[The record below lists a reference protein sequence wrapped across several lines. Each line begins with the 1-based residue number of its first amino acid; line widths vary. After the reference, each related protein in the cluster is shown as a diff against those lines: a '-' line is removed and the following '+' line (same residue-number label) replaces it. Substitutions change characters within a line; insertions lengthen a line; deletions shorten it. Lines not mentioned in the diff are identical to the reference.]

1 MKAKTKTAARVRKQ
15 LRRHVKL
22 TLVPHGANQYR
33 PHLIRRT
40 GLAVVLLLVI
50 GLQGVYGLMT
60 GGTVLGVN
68 QPISAE
74 ELLTLTNQRR
84 AEAGLTSVKANA
96 ELSKAAFMKAN
107 DMFEHQYWAHTSP
120 SGVTP
125 WQWFDKAGYNYA
137 YAGENLAKDFGSAS
151 SVMTAWMG
159 STDHRANILNEHYT
173 QVGFAVVDGTLD
185 GRPTVLVVALYG
197 EPVRALAGAAAA
209 QPTPT
214 TTAPAV
220 RDSVPFWTR
229 IVVAA
234 EAFTPAAIIGLIVLT
249 LAS

>member
-1 MKAKTKTAARVRKQ
+1 
-15 LRRHVKL
+15 
-22 TLVPHGANQYR
+22 
-33 PHLIRRT
+33 
-40 GLAVVLLLVI
+40 
-50 GLQGVYGLMT
+50 MT
-60 GGTVLGVN
+60 GGTVLGVK

-74 ELLTLTNQRR
+74 ELLTLTNQQR
-84 AEAGLTSVKANA
+84 AEAGLASVKANA

-125 WQWFDKAGYNYA
+125 WQWFDKAGYNYV

-151 SVMTAWMG
+151 AVMTAWMG
-159 STDHRANILNEHYT
+159 STDHRANVLNEHYT

-185 GRPTVLVVALYG
+185 GHPTVLVVALYG
-197 EPVRALAGAAAA
+197 EPVRALAGATAA

-214 TTAPAV
+214 TAAPAV

-249 LAS
+249 LASVVATAAHLYRNRLPYKLRRTPYRHHGIYKTIGLSALIIVMVSLYSGGQI